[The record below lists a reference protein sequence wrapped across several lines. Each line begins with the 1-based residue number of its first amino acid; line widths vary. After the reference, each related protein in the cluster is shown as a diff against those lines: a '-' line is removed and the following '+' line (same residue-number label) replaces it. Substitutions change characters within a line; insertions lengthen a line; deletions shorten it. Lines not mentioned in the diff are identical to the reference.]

1 MKPSRLA
8 PGRRRRQRGSY
19 VVVFALMLMP
29 LMLLGG
35 MAIDL
40 SMAFM
45 RRTDLQ
51 SAADA
56 AALAAARALD
66 GTEAGITNANL
77 RAAAIINASFSGQT
91 QMIWS
96 SAALSFSDS
105 PERNG
110 NWLPAGDA
118 GSAANVV
125 RMRYA
130 RIDTA
135 GLNASYGSMR
145 TVFAGAIASAYRTL
159 TVNASAVAGR
169 SQVQVTPLAV
179 CALDQQRFGAH
190 TTADGTLE
198 WIEHGFR
205 RGVNY
210 NLLDLNPVGAS
221 PLHFQVNPVDFPPAT
236 ESASNRTLEALR
248 PMVCSGSMALPFLP
262 DNTSV
267 YVRQDFPASLATALN
282 SRFGSVAGCDL
293 VAAPADYNI
302 KEYTVPAFWM
312 EMPAGPPVLTRL
324 DGSARRHLDGNRL
337 VTIAEMSTA
346 VSGTTQVSYGPLW
359 TFSKPLAYVSA
370 TQDTPAS
377 FGAKFSKTA
386 WGNLY
391 PVASGTVKAAT
402 TASAATGVMIAP
414 GDNDTM
420 PYESSLSAFR
430 TPPGG
435 TSAPGLRGRRI
446 LNIPL
451 LSCPVTGGTATVL
464 AVGRFLMT
472 SRATSSPAAVFAEFG
487 GLATP
492 ANLVST
498 TVLFR

>member
-1 MKPSRLA
+1 MKPSAHA
-8 PGRRRRQRGSY
+8 PCRWRRQRGSY
-19 VVVFALMLMP
+19 MVLFTLMLMP
-29 LMLLGG
+29 LILLGG

-40 SMAFM
+40 SMAFK

-66 GTEAGITNANL
+66 GTAAGIDHADL
-77 RAAAIINASFSGQT
+77 RAAAIINTSFFGFI
-91 QMIWS
+91 QMSWS
-96 SAALSFSDS
+96 SSALRFSDS
-105 PERNG
+105 PDPNG
-110 NWLPAGDA
+110 TWLSGN
-118 GSAANVV
+118 AASSGVNAA

-130 RIDTA
+130 RVETA
-135 GLNASYGSMR
+135 RLNAEYGQVN
-145 TVFAGAIASAYRTL
+145 TVFSRAIDSAYATL

-169 SQVQVTPLAV
+169 SQVQVTPLAI
-179 CALDQQRFGAH
+179 CALDNQRVGSH
-190 TTADGTLE
+190 TTPDGTLE

-210 NLLDLNPVGAS
+210 DLLNLNPVGSS

-236 ESASNRTLEALR
+236 ESAANRALDALR
-248 PMVCSGSMALPFLP
+248 PMVCSGTMALPFLP

-267 YVRQDFPASLATALN
+267 YVRQDFPASLANELN
-282 SRFGSVAGCDL
+282 SRFGSVTGCDP
-293 VAAPADYNI
+293 VAAPADTNV
-302 KEYTVPAFWM
+302 KEYTLPAFWM
-312 EMPAGPPVLTRL
+312 ELPAGTTRIR
-324 DGSARRHLDGNRL
+324 GSAQPFTDSRL
-337 VTIAEMSTA
+337 VTIAELSEKLSST
-346 VSGTTQVSYGPLW
+346 VQGDYGPLW
-359 TFSKPLAYVSA
+359 TFSKPLRYQAA
-370 TQDTPAS
+370 TQGTPAS
-377 FGAKFSKTA
+377 AGAKFPKSA
-386 WGNLY
+386 WSNLY
-391 PVASGTVKAAT
+391 PIGTATVKT
-402 TASAATGVMIAP
+402 NGTAP

-420 PYESSLSAFR
+420 PYDSPLSVFR
-430 TPPGG
+430 TAPAGA
-435 TSAPGLRGRRI
+435 SAPGLKGRRI

-472 SRATSSPAAVFAEFG
+472 SRASSSGPGAVFAEFG